1 MSQRKREQL
10 QKNAGLV
17 NLPTDLTYELRMAVE
32 GYGEKKFLSWGYQW
46 KDKPHRLVHTA
57 CAEIEALTVENAKL
71 RAEVE
76 RLRTALAFYADQRS
90 YKTAT
95 VQMSGHFV
103 GQAVAIDAGAQARK
117 ALEAHNE

>member
-1 MSQRKREQL
+1 MSHRKKEKL

-76 RLRTALAFYADQRS
+76 QLRADTERFRAYETYKRS
-90 YKTAT
+90 
-95 VQMSGHFV
+95 
-103 GQAVAIDAGAQARK
+103 
-117 ALEAHNE
+117 L